1 MLLSWLKSVLAA
13 VLPVADVPEYGG
25 DPLPPIPK

>member
-1 MLLSWLKSVLAA
+1 MLDWLTHTLAA
-13 VLPVADVPEYGG
+13 VLSLADAPDYGG